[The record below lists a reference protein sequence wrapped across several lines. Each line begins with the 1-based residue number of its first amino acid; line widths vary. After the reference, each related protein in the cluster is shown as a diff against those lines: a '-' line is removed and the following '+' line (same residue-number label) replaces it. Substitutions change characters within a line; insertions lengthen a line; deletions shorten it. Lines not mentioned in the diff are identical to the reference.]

1 MGFIS
6 DLKFM
11 RLFSNLIGSRSSID
25 KHRHTSCIGQVVT
38 SRKIMLSSFLFISMH
53 AHVNYLSALDI
64 ILPRVKYYAL
74 D

>member
-6 DLKFM
+6 DLKFIG
-11 RLFSNLIGSRSSID
+11 LFSNLIGSQSLID
-25 KHRHTSCIGQVVT
+25 KHRHTLGISRLVT
-38 SRKIMLSSFLFISMH
+38 SGKIMLSSFLSISMH
-53 AHVNYLSALDI
+53 ARVNYLSTLDV